1 MAGPNEIV
9 SYTADYIDAL
19 DAIRLNENISSSE
32 IIAAMNNMGLDPKN
46 IEDIALYVKNELG
59 FSLKPVYR
67 VDNTL
72 VGFYTESSAGV
83 GNAVTTELATINSNT
98 KLAQYNIRTPVETR
112 IVQSQGKDVIQFST
126 GATKVSTGAKILSVL
141 GDVNAAITAA
151 SVGISLGKT
160 IDSAL
165 YNLNPDFWDANG
177 MESLNPETWGSI
189 TNGSDAGILG
199 DIFNF
204 VFGIDP
210 NTGQTQAYLDE
221 NAYAYMAQWLAQQ
234 GVFLASGQSASYDPS
249 TLPSNYTFY
258 KPLSNYINPIPIS
271 INSISQ
277 TSDSGITTFVAFDN
291 SSTVYCTAFTNS
303 SAGSRLNWQYAFCSK
318 TPFKIL
324 QTYYDG
330 TKYTLTGNR
339 IGSASGYVEG
349 YACASQGSF
358 YYYVPSGSS
367 KPRHEIPVIYANP
380 ISNPAQGNNVEGNFN
395 DIGVLILNSR
405 IQSGGIEGFDN
416 QPNATLPTNTD
427 AWTDPQTTLNDL
439 KNQYPDLW
447 DEAVTI
453 DSVQPDGTVKTNTYV
468 PVPMPSWTNET
479 KTQPISG
486 TTSQLQPDVSPD
498 TDPQTKT
505 QTTETLITPEPPI
518 PQPDPTGSGDTP
530 QTIIPTGTA
539 NALYAIYNPSQ
550 AEVNSLGA
558 WLWSPDFVDQLL
570 KLFNDPMQAIIG
582 LHKVYATPSI
592 GGRQNIKVGYLDSGV
607 SSNVVNS
614 QYVTVDCGTVSLP
627 EYFGNVFDYA
637 PYTDV
642 SIYLP
647 FIGIHRLD
655 VADVMRSTI
664 GVVYHVDVLT
674 GACLAEIN
682 INRDASGGVLYTFS
696 GNCAVQ
702 YPLSSGSY
710 MGIISTVASVAT
722 SAIGGFATG
731 GIGGAALGAGMAA
744 IHGSGTRISH
754 SGSLSGNSGAMGGK
768 IPYLIIS
775 RPQTT
780 LASTFPNQQGYPTN
794 YSAKLGDYS
803 GFVQCRALHVDG
815 VAATDSELNEIRD
828 YLASGVVV

>member
-1 MAGPNEIV
+1 MAGPSDIV
-9 SYTADYIDAL
+9 PYIQPDYLDAL

-112 IVQSQGKDVIQFST
+112 IVQSGGNDVIQFST

-141 GDVNAAITAA
+141 GDVNAAIAAA

-177 MESLNPETWGSI
+177 MASLNPDTWGSI

-210 NTGQTQAYLDE
+210 NTGKTQAYLDE
-221 NAYAYMAQWLAQQ
+221 NAYAYLAQWLASQ
-234 GVFLASGQSASYDPS
+234 GIFASASTATVTSNDFVNIQNPATIGAYMTWKEPRYDVNGTDVLFARGDVRTILTRINNS
-249 TLPSNYTFY
+249 EMAYSYYVAARSLTSGLQRVVFGHHTRMRYNGDILNDNDIYTTLSFSNYY
-258 KPLSNYINPIPIS
+258 NGYYYAWVGGN
-271 INSISQ
+271 
-277 TSDSGITTFVAFDN
+277 TSESRTEDPTYTNTTIVNGNNITLMDAVSLFG
-291 SSTVYCTAFTNS
+291 SST
-303 SAGSRLNWQYAFCSK
+303 
-318 TPFKIL
+318 
-324 QTYYDG
+324 D
-330 TKYTLTGNR
+330 
-339 IGSASGYVEG
+339 
-349 YACASQGSF
+349 
-358 YYYVPSGSS
+358 
-367 KPRHEIPVIYANP
+367 
-380 ISNPAQGNNVEGNFN
+380 
-395 DIGVLILNSR
+395 
-405 IQSGGIEGFDN
+405 GGIEGIGN
-416 QPNATLPTNTD
+416 QDDATLPTNTGT
-427 AWTDPQTTLNDL
+427 WTDPQTTLNDL

-479 KTQPISG
+479 KTQPISS

-505 QTTETLITPEPPI
+505 QTTDTLITPEPPI

-731 GIGGAALGAGMAA
+731 GIGGAALGAGLAA

-828 YLASGVVV
+828 YLASGVIV

>member
-1 MAGPNEIV
+1 MAGPTDIV
-9 SYTADYIDAL
+9 PYIQPDYLDAL
-19 DAIRLNENISSSE
+19 DAIRLGQDISSSE

-72 VGFYTESSAGV
+72 VGFYTESTASV
-83 GNAVTTELATINSNT
+83 GDAVITDLATINSNT

-112 IVQSQGKDVIQFST
+112 IVQSQGKDIIQFST

-141 GDVNAAITAA
+141 GDVNAAVTAA

-160 IDSAL
+160 IDSVL

-177 MESLNPETWGSI
+177 MASLNPETWGSI

-210 NTGQTQAYLDE
+210 NTGKTQAYLDE
-221 NAYAYMAQWLAQQ
+221 NAYAYFAQWLAEQN
-234 GVFLASGQSASYDPS
+234 VFATPDEYTATIDDTSVLRSDGARVLPYSY
-249 TLPSNYTFY
+249 
-258 KPLSNYINPIPIS
+258 
-271 INSISQ
+271 
-277 TSDSGITTFVAFDN
+277 GITNFASCRRPSDN
-291 SSTVYCTAFTNS
+291 SGTDWRVTQSSSTVYYAYMADAFGNMVPNFFSADPFTVTATQVWHGSDDWTGTYNSDAITVNNETQYVVTN
-303 SAGSRLNWQYAFCSK
+303 LYYA
-318 TPFKIL
+318 
-324 QTYYDG
+324 YG
-330 TKYTLTGNR
+330 T
-339 IGSASGYVEG
+339 V
-349 YACASQGSF
+349 
-358 YYYVPSGSS
+358 YVPSG
-367 KPRHEIPVIYANP
+367 PIYNYPNFYDAYTAANIMYTIRH
-380 ISNPAQGNNVEGNFN
+380 GTTH
-395 DIGVLILNSR
+395 
-405 IQSGGIEGFDN
+405 SGGGGAPEGFGD
-416 QPNATLPTNTD
+416 QPDATLPTNTGN
-427 AWTDPQTTLNDL
+427 WTDPQTTLNDL
-439 KNQYPDLW
+439 KTQYPDLW

-453 DSVQPDGTVKTNTYV
+453 DTVQPDGTVKTNTYV

-479 KTQPISG
+479 KTRPISS
-486 TTSQLQPDVSPD
+486 TTTQVQPEVDPE

-505 QTTETLITPEPPI
+505 QTTDTLITPEPPV

-530 QTIIPTGTA
+530 TTIIPTGTA
-539 NALYAIYNPSQ
+539 NALYAIYNPTQ

-558 WLWSPDFVDQLL
+558 WLWSPNFVDQLL

-582 LHKVYATPSI
+582 LHKVFATPSI
-592 GGRQNIKVGYLDSGV
+592 SGRQNIKVGYLDSGV
-607 SSNVVNS
+607 SSNVVNA

-682 INRDASGGVLYTFS
+682 VTRDVSGGVLYTFS

-731 GIGGAALGAGMAA
+731 GIGGAALGAGMSA
-744 IHGSGTRISH
+744 IHGSGARISH

-775 RPQTT
+775 RPQPQ
-780 LASTFPNQQGYPTN
+780 LASSFPNQQGYPTN
-794 YSAKLGDYS
+794 YSATLGSYS
-803 GFVQCRALHVDG
+803 GFVQCRAMHVESTCATRAEISEIQSLLRDG
-815 VAATDSELNEIRD
+815 VM
-828 YLASGVVV
+828 V